1 MLLFSQQRWIP
12 IPLCLEHSVGSS
24 LERGKS
30 PARGATGFEDILIAH
45 YWFMDCY
52 LSVLWISTGKLQK
65 SDIRPKSGAQNPIFK
80 AIFIKRHELRISA
93 PSGWRCR
100 ASYPDELSST
110 GSPGS
115 ILSRTERRLP
125 IQAMF
130 PHRQE
135 DSRLGLQMHQIPV
148 TFSRVLAVGLGKFP
162 PLFRPAGMGLLL
174 EEGWKWSRALLT
186 GGEARC
192 EISHGQTSE
201 SCGVPRRRGT
211 EKMKRGG
218 GE

>member
-12 IPLCLEHSVGSS
+12 IPLCLEHSMGSS

-115 ILSRTERRLP
+115 ILSRTERTLP

-162 PLFRPAGMGLLL
+162 PPLSPRWDGFAAG
-174 EEGWKWSRALLT
+174 
-186 GGEARC
+186 GGMEM
-192 EISHGQTSE
+192 EPGSPH
-201 SCGVPRRRGT
+201 RRRG
-211 EKMKRGG
+211 EV
-218 GE
+218 